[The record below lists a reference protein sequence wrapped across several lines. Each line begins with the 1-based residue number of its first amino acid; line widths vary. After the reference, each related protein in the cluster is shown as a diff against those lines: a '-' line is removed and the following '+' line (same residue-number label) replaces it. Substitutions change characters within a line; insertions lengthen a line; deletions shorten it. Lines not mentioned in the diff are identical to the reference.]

1 MANSTVFMI
10 EDEVL
15 LCELFTDFVHTIPGV
30 EFLGFENDGEL
41 GIERAL
47 QLKPDIIVLD
57 MRLPRVNGVEALHR
71 LRAHLPETKMIVFT
85 GTLKEETL
93 RLASRE
99 GADGFV
105 EKSHGLGELK
115 KAIEAVLAGEQYVT
129 AGVAEILKSFR
140 A

>member
-1 MANSTVFMI
+1 MAVSTVFMI

-15 LCELFTDFVHTIPGV
+15 LCELFNDYVTTIADV
-30 EFLGFENDGEL
+30 EFLGYESDGER

-47 QLKPDIIVLD
+47 ELRPDIIVLD
-57 MRLPRVNGVEALHR
+57 MRLPRVTGVEALHR
-71 LRAHLPETKMIVFT
+71 LRGPLPETKIIIFT

-115 KAIEAVLAGEQYVT
+115 KAIEAVMRGEQYIT
-129 AGVAEILKSFR
+129 AGVAEILKTFR